1 MPPRR
6 ATGPPEGQ
14 PPAKKPAMDLE
25 AIKAKVAAQKQAL
38 QARLASAKSTSSSPK
53 LELGPA
59 APPPSAAPAAAN
71 KDDIAARM
79 AEVRARINAKKGLL
93 AGAGAAGPSRPDSGD
108 SRDSRGSGSGSPA
121 PAPPTSVSGIGGVA
135 LHPLLAGDIGPSE
148 AKEKNEKRAMANRYK
163 TMAPKF
169 SSVRANAAAVEA
181 AAQQAEKSGD
191 KTAAVITNPYAAPAV
206 DEEGQELAAGPS
218 KRSGRKMQFS
228 APGKYVRQGDQL
240 RNEAKLE
247 ALKARIAEQSRKAG
261 LDSEFDVLERSLRRQ
276 APPAVEWWDEAILPD
291 PTYDSI
297 PSALEYIET
306 NPDSLVTHLVQHPI
320 PIVAQSDRKQA
331 ERGLMLTKK
340 EARKMR
346 RQRRLAELEDKRDK
360 QKMGLIPPDPPKV
373 RLANIVKVL
382 ANESSAD
389 PTKIENQVRKQVAL
403 RALRHEKDNEAR
415 ALTKEQKRDKLYA
428 KLEEKERR
436 QGLVASAYIVK
447 HLTNQRHKFKVR
459 QTAKQ
464 DHLTGCVLFTPTFS
478 IVLVEGVAKMTR
490 HYHQLMTHR
499 IDWTE
504 QLRRRDEDES
514 GSEDDEDKEKKEEEE
529 DIDLSDNKCE
539 QIWHAE
545 VPERSFGGFIARHA
559 ESDARG
565 KEILG
570 PKYELL
576 WGLAKR
582 WTYGGEDF

>member
-1 MPPRR
+1 
-6 ATGPPEGQ
+6 
-14 PPAKKPAMDLE
+14 
-25 AIKAKVAAQKQAL
+25 
-38 QARLASAKSTSSSPK
+38 
-53 LELGPA
+53 
-59 APPPSAAPAAAN
+59 
-71 KDDIAARM
+71 
-79 AEVRARINAKKGLL
+79 
-93 AGAGAAGPSRPDSGD
+93 
-108 SRDSRGSGSGSPA
+108 
-121 PAPPTSVSGIGGVA
+121 
-135 LHPLLAGDIGPSE
+135 
-148 AKEKNEKRAMANRYK
+148 MANRYK

-191 KTAAVITNPYAAPAV
+191 KTSAVITNPYAAPAL
-206 DEEGQELAAGPS
+206 DEEGQELSAGPS

-228 APGKYVRQGDQL
+228 APGKYVKQGDQL

-389 PTKIENQVRKQVAL
+389 PTKIENQVRKQVAM
-403 RALRHEKDNEAR
+403 RAIRHEKDNAAR
-415 ALTKEQKRDKLYA
+415 ALTKEQKREKLYA

-478 IVLVEGVAKMTR
+478 IVLVEGVAKMAR

-504 QLRRRDEDES
+504 QLRRRDGDEDSDDS
-514 GSEDDEDKEKKEEEE
+514 GSEAGDKEKKDDEE

-545 VPERSFGGFIARHA
+545 VPERVFGGFIARHA
-559 ESDARG
+559 ETDARG
-565 KEILG
+565 KDILG

-576 WGLAKR
+576 WDLAKR
-582 WTYGGEDF
+582 WTYGGEEF